1 MIIIDNPITGKR
13 ESLSQTEFNSY
24 MAQTNGAILEWII
37 STEEFNKF
45 NPNHDKAG
53 RFSTGTN
60 GGGDQ
65 STHGNWATGSVP
77 TSITTTTNAIGQE
90 IQKIT
95 YGDIIIERNK
105 PGEIRDSSDQT
116 RFMWTF
122 TAGSDAMR
130 TVSSQIMGI
139 PNPSTALQLDEYTK
153 KTLLEGKESIN
164 PTPSA
169 TENNFISGNYARKYI
184 SGAYTLMG
192 DVQTSEPLPFPLYR
206 GISVP
211 NSSSLLQ
218 LKVGETFALPLSSTA
233 NSQDVAERYSR
244 RFGDNRIS
252 QSSVVFK
259 LENTRAT
266 AIRHQSSEGGNRLVS
281 EYVTQGKYK
290 VESISRG
297 TDIKGDDYTLVTLSQ
312 TDVFN
317 IEKGNYEPT
326 TP

>member
-1 MIIIDNPITGKR
+1 VIIVKFAPQLKPVLKHETHDQSSHGSWATRKGSINT
-13 ESLSQTEFNSY
+13 S
-24 MAQTNGAILEWII
+24 I
-37 STEEFNKF
+37 ST
-45 NPNHDKAG
+45 
-53 RFSTGTN
+53 S
-60 GGGDQ
+60 
-65 STHGNWATGSVP
+65 
-77 TSITTTTNAIGQE
+77 TNAIGQE

-153 KTLLEGKESIN
+153 ITLLEGKESIN

-169 TENNFISGNYARKYI
+169 TENNFISGNYARNYI

-192 DVQTSEPLPFPLYR
+192 DVQTSEPLSVPLYR

-211 NSSSLLQ
+211 KDSSLLNV
-218 LKVGETFALPLSSTA
+218 KIGESFTLPLSSTT
-233 NSQDVAERYSR
+233 NSQNVAERYSW
-244 RFGDNRIS
+244 RFGSERSARESI
-252 QSSVVFK
+252 VFK
-259 LENTRAT
+259 FENVKAT
-266 AIRHQSSEGGNRLVS
+266 AIRHQASSSNNLVS

-290 VESISRG
+290 VKSINQG
-297 TDIKGDDYTLVTLSQ
+297 TDVKGDNYMLVTLSQ

-317 IEKGNYEPT
+317 IDKGGYESIKP
-326 TP
+326 